1 MAQPVLV
8 DLVEEL
14 QVPVG
19 VPRDLLVLA
28 GLVVELQDL
37 LVLVVDQQVQLVL
50 VVLVEED
57 HPALQDQRVW
67 ADLVSLQD
75 LLVHLDLAYVAGAH
89 QDPLANQA

>member
-50 VVLVEED
+50 AVLVEED

-67 ADLVSLQD
+67 ADLALLQD

>member
-19 VPRDLLVLA
+19 VPRDLLVLT
-28 GLVVELQDL
+28 GLVVELQNL

-50 VVLVEED
+50 AVLVEED

-67 ADLVSLQD
+67 ADLVLLQD

>member
-50 VVLVEED
+50 AVLVEED

-89 QDPLANQA
+89 QDPWANQA

>member
-50 VVLVEED
+50 AVLVEED

-67 ADLVSLQD
+67 ADLVLLQD

-89 QDPLANQA
+89 QGPWANQA

>member
-1 MAQPVLV
+1 VAQPVLV

-19 VPRDLLVLA
+19 VPRDLLVLT
-28 GLVVELQDL
+28 GLVVELQNL

-50 VVLVEED
+50 AVLVEED

-67 ADLVSLQD
+67 ADLVLLQD

>member
-1 MAQPVLV
+1 MV

-50 VVLVEED
+50 AVLVEED

-67 ADLVSLQD
+67 ADLALLQD

>member
-19 VPRDLLVLA
+19 VPRDLVVLA

-50 VVLVEED
+50 AVLVEED

-67 ADLVSLQD
+67 ADLALLQD